1 MSKEGKMRTT
11 FAMLIALSCV
21 GCATTP
27 DQDGTPHQPKEYT
40 TGSNVPTR
48 DHRASDVR
56 VTDAEAAAREMQM
69 RVPSVKAQ

>member
-1 MSKEGKMRTT
+1 MRIM
-11 FAMLIALSCV
+11 FAALIALLTV

-27 DQDGTPHQPKEYT
+27 DQDGTPRQPREYT
-40 TGSNVPTR
+40 TGSNVPSR

-56 VTDAEAAAREMQM
+56 TVDGETAAREMQM